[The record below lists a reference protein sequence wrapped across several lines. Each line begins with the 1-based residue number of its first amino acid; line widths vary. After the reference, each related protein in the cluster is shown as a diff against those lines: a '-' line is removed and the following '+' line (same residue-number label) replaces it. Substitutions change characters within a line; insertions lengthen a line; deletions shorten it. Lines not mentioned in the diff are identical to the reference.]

1 MSRLLSRWQQPDAQ
15 GRTQSVTPESA
26 GWEYV
31 GFKAYEMK
39 KGSSLRCPPSAKNVV
54 WYWSPD
60 ARPSPRRVQPL
71 RILASG

>member
-31 GFKAYEMK
+31 GFKAYEMEDRK
-39 KGSSLRCPPSAKNVV
+39 SVV
-54 WYWSPD
+54 
-60 ARPSPRRVQPL
+60 
-71 RILASG
+71 